1 MGCGVARN
9 SATTELP
16 QTHGETPVT
25 EHETNLR
32 DLAAMFAMTALLI
45 RNDYN
50 APLPQKEAFRQAN
63 LFMKQRAKENEDA
76 NRSD

>member
-1 MGCGVARN
+1 M
-9 SATTELP
+9 
-16 QTHGETPVT
+16 T